1 MNSKLLISVLL
12 LLAVSNAL
20 AQSSINRPE
29 IQPHINPD
37 AQFRSLDSTNPIK
50 MADYGGRVV
59 VVALWAS
66 WCGPCRMALIGLVD
80 LQKDFAERGVPVIA
94 LTNEDPGKAYADV
107 RRFVAGFPPDYRV
120 GWISTIS
127 ANQLMSRK
135 DIVPQILVVR
145 DGVILKSFLGWNPT
159 MTVSQLRLVLDKAQG
174 RAETK

>member
-1 MNSKLLISVLL
+1 MISKFLISVLL
-12 LLAVSNAL
+12 LTASNAL
-20 AQSSINRPE
+20 AQSSFNRPE
-29 IQPHINPD
+29 IPPHINPD

-50 MADYGGRVV
+50 LADYRGKVV
-59 VVALWAS
+59 IVVLWAS
-66 WCGPCRMALIGLVD
+66 WCGPCRMTLSGMVD
-80 LQKDFAERGVPVIA
+80 LQKEFAERDVQVIA

-107 RRFVAGFPPDYRV
+107 RRFVTGFPPDYRV